1 MTATTIGAPASATR
15 PSVGSRLLTVLRA
28 REFPVVAV
36 LVIIVL
42 VTTWLN
48 PRFLTLQAIRDS
60 LLATSFIALLAV
72 GQTFVILMRHI
83 DLSVGSTLGLASY
96 TSALAAQ
103 AFPDAAVPAM
113 LLVAAGTGLAVG
125 VVNGAFVAFLRLPA
139 LVVTLGTLYVV
150 QGIQA
155 LIVGPVR
162 VNASD
167 LPRSVI
173 DLGLGTFLAVP
184 YLMWFAIVAAIIA
197 TWAARSVRPLRDLY
211 AMGSNPAAAELA
223 GIPIGRRVMTAF
235 MISGTA
241 AGLGGALFLAR
252 FGGTDAN
259 AGIGLEL
266 SIVAACV
273 IGGVFIFGGSGTPI
287 GALFGALLLKVIG
300 LSLIAVRVPEFWQ
313 RALVGFLLLAA
324 ITIDRVAQLRAERR
338 LREESAR

>member
-1 MTATTIGAPASATR
+1 MTAASLTAEPTTARAD
-15 PSVGSRLLTVLRA
+15 RLRRLLRA
-28 REFPVVAV
+28 RELPVVAV
-36 LVIIVL
+36 LVVIIL
-42 VTTWLN
+42 LTTWLN

-96 TSALAAQ
+96 TAALAAQ
-103 AFPDAAVPAM
+103 ALPENAVPAM
-113 LLVAAGTGLAVG
+113 LLVAAATGLVVG
-125 VVNGAFVAFLRLPA
+125 IVNGALVSLLRLPA

-155 LIVGPVR
+155 LVVGPIR

-173 DLGLGTFLAVP
+173 DLGLGTYLAVP
-184 YLMWFAIVAAIIA
+184 YLMWFAIIAAIVATVAAG
-197 TWAARSVRPLRDLY
+197 SLRPLRDLY
-211 AMGSNPAAAELA
+211 AMGSNPQAAELV
-223 GIPIGRRVMTAF
+223 GIPIVRRTMTAF
-235 MISGTA
+235 MISGTT
-241 AGLGGALFLAR
+241 AGIGGALFLSR

-273 IGGVFIFGGSGTPI
+273 IGGVFIFGGSGTPV

-324 ITIDRVAQLRAERR
+324 ITIDRVAQVRSERRQRAESTR
-338 LREESAR
+338 